1 MQVNAPSKRRTLVG
15 KHKKGK
21 ARAEIFRLR
30 DGVAHRGI
38 NPGRGKCF
46 DAYVRA
52 ILRLVSHDELNG
64 RKILR
69 VSTKVYRKG
78 SDLTRLVI
86 LHT

>member
-15 KHKKGK
+15 KHKNGK
-21 ARAEIFRLR
+21 ARAEFFRLR

-38 NPGRGKCF
+38 NPGENVSTRTYG
-46 DAYVRA
+46 R
-52 ILRLVSHDELNG
+52 LRLVGHDELNG

-69 VSTKVYRKG
+69 VSTKVCRKG

-86 LHT
+86 HT